1 MESIEGT
8 ESLTDE
14 EARIGQFLVARGG
27 PFYTLQRQMGLL
39 REDAFRA
46 GPRAMLLVGLA
57 WGVPLVL
64 SIVAGDAV
72 GPNADRPYLLDL
84 GVWARFFIAVGLFM
98 MMERQVEERLRM
110 HLVQF
115 ARAPI
120 LAPGSFETAAE
131 AMTRALKRRD
141 TRLAEIAGLT
151 IAILATIAALF
162 RMIDT
167 ETSSWVVR
175 VSPEGNSLT
184 VAGWWCLVVSNSLFW
199 FLLLR
204 WLWRLFVWSM
214 LLRDLAALE
223 LRLVATHPDGHG
235 GLAFI
240 GQYPNAFA
248 TFVLAVSCVLG
259 AAIAQE
265 FLAGDLTP
273 KTYGFVMGGWLLIVL
288 MLFVFPLLAFRKP
301 LAKLKEQT
309 YLACSAL
316 ATRHHRAAERDLLG
330 RNISAPEDAEKV
342 AGQEIADP
350 SKVFATTQKLS
361 VFLVSR
367 SALLP
372 ISAAALL
379 PLVVASATKLPIKE
393 LFKILKRLLLL

>member
-1 MESIEGT
+1 MEAIEDT
-8 ESLTDE
+8 ESLTTE

-27 PFYTLQRQMGLL
+27 PFYALQRQLGLL

-46 GPRAMLLVGLA
+46 GPRATLFVGLT

-64 SIVAGDAV
+64 SIVAGDAI
-72 GPNADRPYLLDL
+72 GPHADKPYLLDL

-98 MMERQVEERLRM
+98 LMERQVEERLRM

-131 AMTRALKRRD
+131 AVTRALKRRD
-141 TRLAEIAGLT
+141 AYLAEIVCLT

-167 ETSSWVVR
+167 ETSSWVVC

-184 VAGWWCLVVSNSLFW
+184 LAGWWCLVVSNSLFW

-214 LLRDLAALE
+214 LLRELATLE

-235 GLAFI
+235 GLAFV
-240 GQYPNAFA
+240 GQYPNAYA
-248 TFVLAVSCVLG
+248 TFVFAMSCVVG
-259 AAIAQE
+259 AVIAQE
-265 FLAGDLTP
+265 FMARDLALS
-273 KTYGFVMGGWLLIVL
+273 TYGFVMGGWLLIVL
-288 MLFVFPLLAFRKP
+288 MLFAFPLLAFRKP
-301 LAKLKEQT
+301 LANLKEQT
-309 YLACSAL
+309 YLACSTL

-330 RNISAPEDAEKV
+330 KNISASEDAEPV
-342 AGQEIADP
+342 AGQEIPDP
-350 SKVFATTQKLS
+350 SKVFAATKKLS

-379 PLVVASATKLPIKE
+379 PLVAAGAAKLPIKE
-393 LFKILKRLLLL
+393 LFKVLKRLLLF

>member
-1 MESIEGT
+1 MEATEGT
-8 ESLTDE
+8 ESLTAED
-14 EARIGQFLVARGG
+14 ARIGQFLVARGG
-27 PFYTLQRQMGLL
+27 PFYTLQRQLGLL

-46 GPRAMLLVGLA
+46 GRRAMLLVGLA

-64 SIVAGDAV
+64 SIIAGDAI
-72 GPNADRPYLLDL
+72 GPYADRPYLLDP
-84 GVWARFFIAVGLFM
+84 GAWARFFIAVGLFIL
-98 MMERQVEERLRM
+98 MERQVEERLRI
-110 HLVQF
+110 HLAQF

-120 LAPGSFETAAE
+120 LAPGSFEPAAE
-131 AMTRALKRRD
+131 AVTRALKRRD
-141 TRLAEIAGLT
+141 SRLAEVICLT

-167 ETSSWVVR
+167 ETSSWMVR
-175 VSPEGNSLT
+175 VSSEGNSMT
-184 VAGWWCLVVSNSLFW
+184 VAGWWCMVFSNTLFL

-214 LLRDLAALE
+214 LLRDLAGLE

-240 GQYPNAFA
+240 GQYPNAYS
-248 TFVLAVSCVLG
+248 TFVLAVSCVAG
-259 AAIAQE
+259 AAIAKE
-265 FLAGDLTP
+265 FLAGALTGEA
-273 KTYGFVMGGWLLIVL
+273 YGFVMGVWLLIVL
-288 MLFVFPLLAFRKP
+288 MLFTFPLLAFRKP
-301 LAKLKEQT
+301 LAKLKKRT

-330 RNISAPEDAEKV
+330 KNITASEDAEKV
-342 AGQEIADP
+342 AGQEIPDP

-372 ISAAALL
+372 ISAAAIL
-379 PLVVASATKLPIKE
+379 PLVAAGATKLPLKE